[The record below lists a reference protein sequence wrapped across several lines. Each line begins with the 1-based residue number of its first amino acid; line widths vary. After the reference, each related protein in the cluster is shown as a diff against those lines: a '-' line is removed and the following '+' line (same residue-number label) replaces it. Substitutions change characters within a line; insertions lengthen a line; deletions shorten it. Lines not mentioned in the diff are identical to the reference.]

1 MKVNDLNN
9 LIEDSLFSEVKK
21 RIIKESEESKH
32 EVFHIKCEGEPLA
45 TFKTEKEA
53 KEELPKYKKS
63 HPDME
68 LIIEKEV
75 YESHEDM
82 IDKLDEM
89 CDKLEEENNN
99 QNMKKSPIKV
109 KSFAE
114 AIMHAKENN
123 KSHIKI
129 GDETHDV
136 NECWKQMEEEE
147 GGDINELIRFYDDD
161 GNDISDDEGNS

>member
-89 CDKLEEENNN
+89 CDKLEEEN
-99 QNMKKSPIKV
+99 KAKEIIRFV
-109 KSFAE
+109 KSKE
-114 AIMHAKENN
+114 TYSNLIMEYIINGSKDDLLNSL
-123 KSHIKI
+123 KSTVDGEFVQAVLIKY
-129 GDETHDV
+129 GPNYEDKLLTD
-136 NECWKQMEEEE
+136 KT
-147 GGDINELIRFYDDD
+147 L
-161 GNDISDDEGNS
+161 